1 MKRCNKYSKG
11 EHMGTDFVG
20 RHNIILS
27 AIEEATFKLSIVS
40 VIINFVALLPLSYQT
55 HTHDVD
61 SSRILLTPR
70 LSADYTFA

>member
-1 MKRCNKYSKG
+1 MFRLG
-11 EHMGTDFVG
+11 
-20 RHNIILS
+20 
-27 AIEEATFKLSIVS
+27 IVS
-40 VIINFVALLPLSYQT
+40 VIINFIALLPLSYQT